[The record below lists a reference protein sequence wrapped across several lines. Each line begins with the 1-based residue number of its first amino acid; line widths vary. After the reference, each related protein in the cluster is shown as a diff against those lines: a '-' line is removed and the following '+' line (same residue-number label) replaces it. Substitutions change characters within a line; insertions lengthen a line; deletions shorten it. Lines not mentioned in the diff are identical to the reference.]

1 MSKLL
6 ARVPIKPRT
15 PQLDR
20 EAILSSSA
28 DRRSCWGFDCFYG
41 RLTEFRDSTTSLDES
56 RDASKSLADCEFLEA
71 RPDIAAGVAAI
82 DAEYEAEDAD
92 ETPAALLARPIES
105 PSR

>member
-1 MSKLL
+1 MMGSSSASLSRLYWRGVFKVSGAVLEMSKLL

-71 RPDIAAGVAAI
+71 RP
-82 DAEYEAEDAD
+82 
-92 ETPAALLARPIES
+92 
-105 PSR
+105 